1 MTDSR
6 QYRRHSG
13 EYRAVVV
20 ADWAIWGIRA
30 NEQETSRAELLVS
43 LFWLQLFA
51 TCPTDGLAVVFFFIV
66 GCDES
71 IFQNLVEV
79 FFYVV
84 VKQLVVIVFFVS
96 LLALGPRC
104 VLRRIIIIVV
114 IIIVIVFVEFIFV
127 ELSRGIVD
135 RIRIILFVGL
145 VIFSHLVASV

>member
-104 VLRRIIIIVV
+104 VLRRIIII
-114 IIIVIVFVEFIFV
+114 IIVIVFVEFIFV

>member
-51 TCPTDGLAVVFFFIV
+51 TCSTDGFAVVFFFFIV

-104 VLRRIIIIVV
+104 VLRRIIVIV
-114 IIIVIVFVEFIFV
+114 IIIIVFVEFIFV

-135 RIRIILFVGL
+135 RIRIILFIGL

>member
-104 VLRRIIIIVV
+104 VLRRIIVIV
-114 IIIVIVFVEFIFV
+114 IIIIVFVEFIFV

-135 RIRIILFVGL
+135 RIRIILFIGL

>member
-51 TCPTDGLAVVFFFIV
+51 TCSTDGLAVVFFFIV

-104 VLRRIIIIVV
+104 VLRRIIVIVI
-114 IIIVIVFVEFIFV
+114 IIIVIVEFIFV

>member
-104 VLRRIIIIVV
+104 VLRRIIVIVIVIVV
-114 IIIVIVFVEFIFV
+114 IVEFIFV